1 MSDTNSSGTIWWV
14 YLLECTSG
22 RIYTG
27 VSPDVVKRVEKHV
40 FGKGALFTR
49 LNKPQRLLTAKPFPS
64 KHEALKVEKQIKKMP
79 AQGKRILASVW
90 DSEREQL
97 GLELPDLQQALN

>member
-1 MSDTNSSGTIWWV
+1 MNEIKESIWWV
-14 YLLECTSG
+14 YLLECNNG

-27 VSPDVVKRVEKHV
+27 VSPDVTKRIEKHV
-40 FGKGALFTR
+40 FGKGALFTKI
-49 LNKPQRLLTAKPFPS
+49 NKPQQLLTAKPFPS

-90 DSEREQL
+90 DK
-97 GLELPDLQQALN
+97 ELTQQGIKLPLLQQVFN